1 MTDRA
6 GTLLIYAPVPLF
18 RRGDALCAEKQ
29 AVNGLR
35 LWAEHF
41 DRVIVMMPEEGGPP
55 PPGWVD
61 LADHADQL
69 TRVQIEP
76 LPTAWRPDQFF
87 RVRRPVRSRI
97 RALIGQAD
105 YLSFAIGGLFG
116 DWGAVAS
123 FEAHRMGR
131 PFAVWTDRVESA
143 VMRQAIGEGNW
154 RQNLR
159 ARLYHRPMAHLERM
173 VIRRAALG
181 LFHGQET
188 YDTYAPYSRNPHVV
202 HDIHISPA
210 DHISD
215 ETMERKLALTG
226 EGALRLIYAGR
237 ADAMKGPLD
246 WVQVLEGLSDRGI
259 AFHATWLGDGVELGR
274 MRDHVRAAGLE
285 DRVELPG
292 FTEDRDQVRDMMQQ
306 AHLFLFC
313 HKTPESP
320 RCLIEALAAA
330 TPIVGCGSSDAADL
344 ISAHGGGRLAPMD
357 DVGAL
362 VDGVA
367 QLAQDRAALADLIT
381 RARKDGAP
389 FNDEEVFR
397 HRSELIRQFL

>member
-18 RRGDALCAEKQ
+18 RRGDALWAEKQ

-41 DRVIVMMPEEGGPP
+41 DRVIVMMPEEAGAP

-61 LADHADQL
+61 LADHAGQL
-69 TRVQIEP
+69 DRVQIEP
-76 LPTAWRPDQFF
+76 VPTAWRPDRFF
-87 RVRRPVRSRI
+87 RVLRPVRSRI

-131 PFAVWTDRVESA
+131 RFAVWTDRVESE
-143 VMRQAIGEGNW
+143 VMRRAIGAGNW

-159 ARLYHRPMAHLERM
+159 SRLYHRPMARLEKM

-188 YDTYAPYSRNPHVV
+188 FDTYAPFSRNPHVV

-210 DHISD
+210 DHITD
-215 ETMERKLALTG
+215 AALARKLAEAG
-226 EGALRLIYAGR
+226 SGPLRLIYAGR

-246 WVQVLEGLSDRGI
+246 WVQVMESLQARGVDFQ
-259 AFHATWLGDGVELGR
+259 AVWLGDGGELPA
-274 MRDHVRAAGLE
+274 MRDRIQSAGLA
-285 DRVELPG
+285 DRVDLPG
-292 FTEDRDQVRDMMQQ
+292 FTEDRDLVRDLMQQ
-306 AHLFLFC
+306 AHVFLFC

-330 TPIVGCGSSDAADL
+330 TPIAGYEGAYARDL
-344 ISAHGGGRLAPMD
+344 ISTHGGGRLVAMD
-357 DVGAL
+357 DVAG
-362 VDGVA
+362 
-367 QLAQDRAALADLIT
+367 LAGSVLELARDRALLADLIG
-381 RARKDGAP
+381 RAREDGAP
-389 FNDEEVFR
+389 FSDQEVFR
-397 HRSELIRQFL
+397 HRSELIRRFL